1 MTGFAPFER
10 NSSVMD
16 VLFCIIDNKN
26 NVKKMVKVLK
36 QPQSSVSRKM
46 KFLLK
51 NGVVIKKK
59 WDFEINWK
67 ELDKVFLKEAR
78 KQMEMFVKD
87 RKEIDKYIGLFN
99 EKRVKSIIETFTAH
113 FMIKGMFKRRINEV
127 SIQHIISN
135 YFYGMLQMEDKELE
149 KMDKRFVELRMQF
162 EEENFERFLFLESEV
177 NMNRKSEKLKSLE

>member
-51 NGVVIKKK
+51 NRIVIKKK
-59 WDFEINWK
+59 WSFEVNWK
-67 ELDKVFLKEAR
+67 ELNKVFLKEA
-78 KQMEMFVKD
+78 KTQIKAWVGD
-87 RKEIDKYIGLFN
+87 DKKVNRFIGLFN
-99 EKRVKSIIETFTAH
+99 ENRIKSILEKYAEHFMNGDLKAKSISAIANDYLLGLVETDDNALKEIDVIFVDLKSIILIESKHKT
-113 FMIKGMFKRRINEV
+113 
-127 SIQHIISN
+127 
-135 YFYGMLQMEDKELE
+135 
-149 KMDKRFVELRMQF
+149 
-162 EEENFERFLFLESEV
+162 LFAESEGIERV
-177 NMNRKSEKLKSLE
+177 KR